1 MTIDYYRDRQMSID
15 PYTRTQNRIT
25 EVMLSIRD
33 FTKEVT
39 SDDPENLVDHIED
52 DLCVPIETFFVRAER
67 YVESLAKLSSYLSE
81 ELETI
86 NNLLDKAEAS
96 IEKVINK

>member
-15 PYTRTQNRIT
+15 PYTRIQNRIT

-39 SDDPENLVDHIED
+39 SVDSESLVNHIED
-52 DLCVPIETFFVRAER
+52 DLSVPIDMFLVRAER
-67 YVESLAKLSSYLSE
+67 YVDSLSKLSSYLSE
-81 ELETI
+81 ELEAI
-86 NNLLDKAEAS
+86 NDLLDKAETA
-96 IEKVINK
+96 IEKVTNK